1 MAPLRKC
8 NEAKLPFCRKL
19 SKSHLF
25 APKWGNFRRA
35 QVSRERS
42 ALRWCL
48 MIMVVVIALAVSTKI
63 FLPFWPISSAA
74 SSSRFDWLHLCIC
87 CHTPFL
93 ERKPANVF
101 TALHLHSIR
110 IRFDFAIAIA
120 FESNCTFY
128 VKPWVRHMNSKLL
141 FKLWS
146 TNFKGLF
153 KGCTNDVSVLKEC
166 VLSSITILVNITVYI
181 LSLEHINWIKQ
192 LNKSG

>member
-1 MAPLRKC
+1 MAPLGKC

-35 QVSRERS
+35 EVSGEQS
-42 ALRWCL
+42 VLRWCL
-48 MIMVVVIALAVSTKI
+48 MIMVMVIAKAVSTKI
-63 FLPFWPISSAA
+63 FLPFWPISYAA

-93 ERKPANVF
+93 ERMRVNVF
-101 TALHLHSIR
+101 TALHLHSVR

-128 VKPWVRHMNSKLL
+128 ASPWVRHMNSKLL

-146 TNFKGLF
+146 KNFKEVF
-153 KGCTNDVSVLKEC
+153 KGCRNDVSVCKVC
-166 VLSSITILVNITVYI
+166 GQSS
-181 LSLEHINWIKQ
+181 
-192 LNKSG
+192 